1 MTYVNG
7 AVHETAEILPV
18 AMNQFADG
26 NAQAEKFSPER
37 RAQIKRELE
46 QPFDPREIKWRVTAT
61 SVQQNKRGPQKRGQL
76 IAYADQRAYTDRLNA
91 IFGEWGW
98 TRAYDVQVAQNFE
111 RKTNNDKS
119 QSAIAAK
126 VVVVSRVTI
135 HELGTHTGVGEEW
148 ADDENAA
155 TRAEAQAF
163 KRACAC
169 FGLGRYLYDL
179 EKMWVDLDQ
188 NNRPLET
195 PRLPE
200 WACPGNNDS
209 GRTPTTPPSRRPTTQ
224 NRESL
229 VQQELLSTVKK
240 LCAEVGYSLSQF
252 ALSVYGGVSDPTR
265 LGFAKLTT
273 VCEKL
278 NDLANGVTRLKK
290 AQATLGPERYSE
302 ICRRLELASDSLDD
316 IPNRQVLRQLLKEA
330 ESAGANNGANPARNP
345 IGSGRIGESRG
356 RLLQAARKAAENPRS
371 GWPRKLG
378 EVILRASGGM
388 LTLEKLKD
396 LTDAD
401 AAAVDA
407 CISVI
412 ETGPR

>member
-1 MTYVNG
+1 MN
-7 AVHETAEILPV
+7 AV
-18 AMNQFADG
+18 
-26 NAQAEKFSPER
+26 
-37 RAQIKRELE
+37 
-46 QPFDPREIKWRVTAT
+46 
-61 SVQQNKRGPQKRGQL
+61 
-76 IAYADQRAYTDRLNA
+76 
-91 IFGEWGW
+91 FGEWGW

-111 RKTNNDKS
+111 RKPHNDKS

-195 PRLPE
+195 PRLLE
-200 WACPGNNDS
+200 WACPVNKDS
-209 GRTPTTPPSRRPTTQ
+209 GRTSATPPSRRPTPQ

-290 AQATLGPERYSE
+290 AQVALGPERYAE

-316 IPNRQVLRQLLKEA
+316 IPNRQVLRQLLNEA
-330 ESAGANNGANPARNP
+330 ESAGANDGANPARNP
-345 IGSGRIGESRG
+345 TGSGRIGESRG
-356 RLLQAARKAAENPRS
+356 RLLQTARKAAENPRS

-388 LTLEKLKD
+388 LTLENLKD

-407 CISVI
+407 CVSVI
-412 ETGPR
+412 ESGPRKL